1 MKLYHYSF
9 FLVLIIGLTLVGA
22 ACGAPQLSA
31 PRKQI
36 NLTVEDGASEYSIEI
51 PAGSTVQDGL
61 DAAGLTLEGKDRV
74 EPAASTILEEDAL
87 VRVIRVEEE
96 YETVE
101 QVIPYQVIRQPT
113 ENLPEG
119 EEQLL
124 QAGKNGL
131 EEASYLRV
139 LENGEEVS
147 YEQINRVIVEEPV
160 DEIILIGRQAPIGS
174 VNLPGSLVYLSDG
187 NAWKMENSSSNRSL
201 VVATGDLDGRIFK
214 LSDNGE
220 WLLFTRKADEEGV
233 INTLWAANIS
243 GEEQELIDLE
253 VSNVIHFADWVPGS
267 VQEVV
272 YSTVESRVAAP
283 GWQANNDLV
292 IKRFS
297 LTGWTEVSEVIQETN
312 YGGVYGWWGTDFEYI
327 RDGSSVVYSS
337 PDQVGVI
344 DIESGEKRTLLDLI
358 PYNTRGDWAWM
369 PGLGIGPRG
378 KVLYTVQHADDPE
391 SESAEGSPY
400 FDLVAIPL
408 ESGFAIKLKEN
419 VGMFAYPLPSPLV
432 EKRAGETGFQ
442 LAFLQAAL
450 PEMSETSSYRIA
462 VMDRDGSNQ
471 RVIFPS
477 LDMSGLE
484 PRRGWGAW
492 GPRPS
497 SAQEGYP
504 LAVLYQNNIWILD
517 PDAGEANQVTGDGRV
532 QRLDW

>member
-1 MKLYHYSF
+1 MKLYHHSF
-9 FLVLIIGLTLVGA
+9 FLVLIIGLALAAA
-22 ACGAPQLSA
+22 ACGGPQLSA

-36 NLTVEDGASEYSIEI
+36 NLIVEDGSREFSINI
-51 PAGSTVQDGL
+51 PAGSTVQEGF

-74 EPAASTILEEDAL
+74 EPSASTILEEDSL

-131 EEASYLRV
+131 EEAAYLRV
-139 LENGEEVS
+139 LENGEEIA
-147 YEQINRVIVEEPV
+147 YEQINRVTVEEPV
-160 DEIILIGRQAPIGS
+160 NEIILIGRQTAVGS
-174 VNLPGSLVYLSDG
+174 VNLPGNLVYLSDG
-187 NAWKMENSSSNRSL
+187 NAWKMENSSFNRSL

-220 WLLFTRKADEEGV
+220 WLLFTRKHDDEEV

-253 VSNVIHFADWVPGS
+253 VSNVIHFADWVLGS

-292 IKRFS
+292 LKHFS
-297 LTGWTEVSEVIQETN
+297 LSGWTEISEIIQETN
-312 YGGVYGWWGTDFEYI
+312 YGGVYGWWGTDFEYTP
-327 RDGSSVVYSS
+327 DGSSVVYAS
-337 PDQVGVI
+337 PDQIGVI
-344 DIESGEKRTLLDLI
+344 DIESKKKNVLLDLI
-358 PYNTRGDWAWM
+358 PFNTRGDWAWM
-369 PGLGIGPRG
+369 PGLGMGPRG
-378 KVLYTVQHADDPE
+378 DVLYTVQHAGDPE
-391 SESAEGSPY
+391 SNLAERSPY

-408 ESGFAIKLKEN
+408 KSGIAIKLKEN

-432 EKRAGETGFQ
+432 EKKTGEKGFQ
-442 LAFLQAAL
+442 LAYLQAAL

-484 PRRGWGAW
+484 PHRGWGAW
-492 GPRPS
+492 GPKQFPD
-497 SAQEGYP
+497 QQGYP
-504 LAVLYQNNIWILD
+504 LAVLYQNNIWVID
-517 PDAGEANQVTGDGRV
+517 PDTGETNQITGDGRV